1 MAKRV
6 TIITATYNRANTIVR
21 ALSSIKSQTYNDIQL
36 VVIDGASNDETLIR
50 VKPILGE
57 TDIIISEPDQGI
69 YDALNKGLEISEG
82 EIVGFLHSDDLYYDN
97 EVVSKVV
104 DVFADETID
113 VVYGDACFFSGERF
127 MEIRRRYRSNKLS
140 RKNLAWGKMPAHP
153 IYFKKDPE
161 TGSFYPIALFGLE
174 EGQNLFLDDRD
185 MWDATYIPLMS
196 RRHPFL
202 IAMQSSGD
210 KKPVIS
216 IDMGNPR
223 VNEIEGE
230 LLFKDDG
237 QPSTYTKQIMK
248 ILESIHLGN
257 QSNSDFISEILELDL
272 LESFTLEV
280 TLSDGSKHALSG
292 FYTIKE
298 TTLN

>member
-1 MAKRV
+1 M
-6 TIITATYNRANTIVR
+6 
-21 ALSSIKSQTYNDIQL
+21 
-36 VVIDGASNDETLIR
+36 
-50 VKPILGE
+50 
-57 TDIIISEPDQGI
+57 
-69 YDALNKGLEISEG
+69 
-82 EIVGFLHSDDLYYDN
+82 
-97 EVVSKVV
+97 
-104 DVFADETID
+104 
-113 VVYGDACFFSGERF
+113 
-127 MEIRRRYRSNKLS
+127 
-140 RKNLAWGKMPAHP
+140 
-153 IYFKKDPE
+153 
-161 TGSFYPIALFGLE
+161 FGLE
-174 EGQNLFLDDRD
+174 EGQNLFLDDQD
-185 MWDATYIPLMS
+185 IWDATYIPLMS

-298 TTLN
+298 TTLNNLKKDQLASLQKKGYLLPIYMAVASHARMRSLVDKKDKRVG

>member
-1 MAKRV
+1 MNNYVVLNYRDHGALKVITKRSK
-6 TIITATYNRANTIVR
+6 R
-21 ALSSIKSQTYNDIQL
+21 
-36 VVIDGASNDETLIR
+36 
-50 VKPILGE
+50 LG
-57 TDIIISEPDQGI
+57 
-69 YDALNKGLEISEG
+69 
-82 EIVGFLHSDDLYYDN
+82 DDVMHVMTFPH
-97 EVVSKVV
+97 EFR
-104 DVFADETID
+104 DVQSC
-113 VVYGDACFFSGERF
+113 Y
-127 MEIRRRYRSNKLS
+127 
-140 RKNLAWGKMPAHP
+140 P
-153 IYFKKDPE
+153 IYFKKDLE

-174 EGQNLFLDDRD
+174 EGQNLFLDDQD

-202 IAMQSSGD
+202 IAMQSSGDKSDD

-292 FYTIKE
+292 FYIIKE
-298 TTLN
+298 TTLNNLKKDQLASLQKKGYLLPIYMAVASHARMRSLVDKKDKRVG